1 MSDHI
6 IITRADG
13 ILTLRMNR
21 PEKKNALTRAMY
33 AAMTEAITAA
43 QSDDAVRVIL
53 FLGVPGA
60 FSSGNDLMDF
70 MAAASGGGGHGGGG
84 HGGAGRGAGLGTEVL
99 AFLAAISGSAKPMVA
114 GVDGLAIGIGTTLLM
129 HCDASVVSDRSLLR
143 TPFVDLGL
151 VPEAG
156 SSLLGP
162 AIMGY
167 QRAFAM
173 LALGED
179 FSAEAAREAGL
190 VGKVVSAEALEAEA
204 LALATRIAKKPP
216 EALRLSRTLLRDAGG
231 TLPDRIAAE
240 AKLFAERLQSKE
252 AQAAFMAFFAKKG

>member
-1 MSDHI
+1 MMGDHI
-6 IITRADG
+6 IITREAG

-21 PEKKNALTRAMY
+21 PDKKNALTRAMY
-33 AAMTEAITAA
+33 AAMTEAINGA
-43 QSDDAVRVIL
+43 QDDAAIRVIL

-70 MAAASGGGGHGGGG
+70 MAAANG
-84 HGGAGRGAGLGTEVL
+84 GAGLGNEVL
-99 AFLAAISGSAKPMVA
+99 AFLAAVSSSEKPLVA

-129 HCDASVVSDRSLLR
+129 HCDAAIASSRSLLR

-162 AIMGY
+162 RIMGH

-179 FSAEAAREAGL
+179 FSAEEAREAGL
-190 VGKVVSAEALEAEA
+190 VRKVVTPDVLESEAAA
-204 LALATRIAKKPP
+204 LAARIAKKPP
-216 EALRLSRTLLRDAGG
+216 EALRLSRRLLRDVTGS
-231 TLPDRIAAE
+231 LDERISAE
-240 AKLFAERLQSKE
+240 AKLFGERLKTAE
-252 AQAAFMAFFAKKG
+252 AQSAFMAFFAKKG

>member
-1 MSDHI
+1 MTDLI
-6 IITRADG
+6 VMDRADSV
-13 ILTLRMNR
+13 LTLRMNR
-21 PEKKNALTRAMY
+21 PEKKNALTRVMY
-33 AAMTEAITAA
+33 AAMTDAITAA
-43 QSDDAVRVIL
+43 QTDPSIRVIV

-70 MAAASGGGGHGGGG
+70 MNA
-84 HGGAGRGAGLGTEVL
+84 GAGNGLGSEVL
-99 AFLAAISGSAKPMVA
+99 AFLAAVSTSRKPLVA

-129 HCDASVVSDRSLLR
+129 HCDVAIAAEGSLLR

-179 FSAEAAREAGL
+179 FSAEDALAAGL
-190 VGKVVSAEALEAEA
+190 LRKVVSRAALEAETMA
-204 LALATRIAKKPP
+204 IAHRIAKKPP
-216 EALRLSRTLLRDAGG
+216 EALSQSRALLRDTSG
-231 TLPDRIAAE
+231 TLSGRIADE

>member
-1 MSDHI
+1 MMGDLV
-6 IITRADG
+6 IITREAG

-21 PEKKNALTRAMY
+21 PDKKNALTRAMY
-33 AAMTEAITAA
+33 AAMTDAIKDA
-43 QSDDAVRVIL
+43 QGDDMIRVIL

-70 MAAASGGGGHGGGG
+70 MAAANG
-84 HGGAGRGAGLGTEVL
+84 GAGLGGEVL
-99 AFLAAISGSAKPMVA
+99 AFLGAVSGSQKPLVA

-129 HCDASVVSDRSLLR
+129 HCDAAIASSRSLLR

-162 AIMGY
+162 RIMGH

-179 FSAEAAREAGL
+179 FSAEEAREAGL
-190 VGKVVSAEALEAEA
+190 IRKVVAPEALEAEA
-204 LALATRIAKKPP
+204 MALAARIAAKPP
-216 EALRLSRTLLRDAGG
+216 EALRQSRALLRDVTG
-231 TLPDRIAAE
+231 TLESRIAEE
-240 AKLFAERLQSKE
+240 AVLFGERLKTKE
-252 AQAAFMAFFAKKG
+252 AQGAFMAFFAKKG

>member
-1 MSDHI
+1 MMSEHI
-6 IITRADG
+6 HISRADG

-33 AAMTEAITAA
+33 AAMTDAITAA
-43 QSDDAVRVIL
+43 QTDDAIRVIL

-70 MAAASGGGGHGGGG
+70 MAAASGG
-84 HGGAGRGAGLGTEVL
+84 AGVGNEVL
-99 AFLAAISGSAKPMVA
+99 AFLAAISTTQKPMVA

-129 HCDASVVSDRSLLR
+129 HCDASVASSRSLLR

-167 QRAFAM
+167 HRAFAM
-173 LALGED
+173 LALGEGFTAD
-179 FSAEAAREAGL
+179 AAREAGL
-190 VGKVVSAEALEAEA
+190 VGKVVEHEALEAEA
-204 LALATRIAKKPP
+204 LALAASIAAKPP
-216 EALRLSRTLLRDAGG
+216 EALRLSRALLRDSSG
-231 TLPDRIAAE
+231 TLEARIAAE
-240 AKLFAERLQSKE
+240 AKLFGDRLQTKE
-252 AQAAFMAFFAKKG
+252 AQSALMAFFAKKG

>member
-1 MSDHI
+1 MSGHI
-6 IITRADG
+6 LISKADG

-33 AAMTEAITAA
+33 AQMTGAINAA
-43 QSDDAVRVIL
+43 QGDDAIRVIL
-53 FLGVPGA
+53 FLGAPGA

-70 MAAASGGGGHGGGG
+70 MAASTGNA
-84 HGGAGRGAGLGTEVL
+84 LGTEVL
-99 AFLAAISGSAKPMVA
+99 EFLAAISGTVKPMVA

-129 HCDASVVSDRSLLR
+129 HCDVAIASDRSLLR

-179 FSAEAAREAGL
+179 FSAQEAREAGL
-190 VGKVVSAEALEAEA
+190 VRKVVSPEALEGEA
-204 LALATRIAKKPP
+204 QAAAARIANKPP
-216 EALRLSRTLLRDAGG
+216 QALGLSRALLRDTSGSLG
-231 TLPDRIAAE
+231 ERIAAE
-240 AKLFAERLQSKE
+240 AKLFGERLQSME
-252 AQAAFMAFFAKKG
+252 AQAAFMAFFAKNQRS

>member
-1 MSDHI
+1 MSELI
-6 IITRADG
+6 LVERANS

-33 AAMTEAITAA
+33 AAMTEAIVAA
-43 QSDDAVRVIL
+43 QSDDAIRVIV

-60 FSSGNDLMDF
+60 FSAGNDLMDF
-70 MAAASGGGGHGGGG
+70 MNA
-84 HGGAGRGAGLGTEVL
+84 GANNGLGDEVL
-99 AFLAAISGSAKPMVA
+99 AFIAAISTSQKPLVA

-129 HCDASVVSDRSLLR
+129 HCDVAIAAEGSILR

-156 SSLLGP
+156 SSLIGP

-167 QRAFAM
+167 QKAFAM

-179 FSAEAAREAGL
+179 FSAEDALSAGL
-190 VGKVVSAEALEAEA
+190 VRKVTTRDNLEAETFA
-204 LALATRIAKKPP
+204 VAKRIAAKPP
-216 EALRLSRTLLRDAGG
+216 EALRLSRALLRNSSD
-231 TLPDRIAAE
+231 TLATRIDTE
-240 AKLFAERLQSKE
+240 AKLFGERLISQE
-252 AQAAFMAFFAKKG
+252 ARAAFMAFFAKKAG